1 MCVKSLTMLK
11 MRMGCMKVSNIV
23 NEHAPRKTKVVK
35 THCVPYMNEQ
45 LRKSIN
51 VRNMFRRKYDRIT
64 NRQTWEA
71 YRKKRNKVITLRK
84 QSKRKY
90 LMDKCGGKCTN
101 SKDFWKIV
109 KPLISHRNHGSGSDI
124 ILLENGDVIN
134 EQTQACDVLNQY
146 YTSVNCSG
154 NSVLLESID
163 DQSDFA
169 NIVEDFNHHPSV
181 TYIKK
186 LLVG

>member
-1 MCVKSLTMLK
+1 MYESL
-11 MRMGCMKVSNIV
+11 VSDIV
-23 NEHAPRKTKVVK
+23 NEHAPLKPKMVK

-51 VRNMFRRKYDRIT
+51 VRNMFRRKYDRIP

-71 YRKKRNKVITLRK
+71 YRKQRNKVITLRK